1 MKKENWIFFSIFSHI
16 LAFDEFLRL
25 HIVSSILHIEMV
37 KNEGKHS
44 EVCSQK
50 MIKNWLGKCNFH
62 FFS

>member
-1 MKKENWIFFSIFSHI
+1 MKNENWIFFSIFSHI

-50 MIKNWLGKCNFH
+50 MKKIG
-62 FFS
+62 